1 MAWQRKVAHQITRGY
16 LSRRY
21 NIDGSTLL
29 ADPPISEL
37 PFYNPEVSEQVRRNE
52 MRIVAGRL
60 LRFCIDLN
68 LKREDSS
75 SLDDTF
81 DALVNILTDG
91 SNPSSKLGAAID
103 DCFRCR
109 DEE

>member
-1 MAWQRKVAHQITRGY
+1 MAWKRKVAHQITRGY

-21 NIDGSTLL
+21 RVSGATLL
-29 ADPPISEL
+29 ADPRISEL
-37 PFYNPEVSEQVRRNE
+37 PFYNPEVSDQVRKNE

-68 LKREDSS
+68 LEREDNS
-75 SLDDTF
+75 SLDATF
-81 DALVNILTDG
+81 DSLVDTLIDG
-91 SNPSSKLGAAID
+91 NNLSSQLGITID
-103 DCFRCR
+103 NCFKCR